1 MYSNISVK
9 SNFKQITRSELKLI
23 NFLQCFL
30 SNAIL
35 WMKSHYLSPFIPKNP
50 IRSFQSL
57 SLFLFKS
64 YPQVSQILPSCTS
77 PGVRPDISWI
87 HSHHPISKDA
97 VSIYCTVQYI
107 VTIPYLPKSIIFW
120 QLFTETVKV
129 IEMRHLRVRFK
140 LYVTRLAMWIQ
151 VNIKTMHL

>member
-1 MYSNISVK
+1 MRTYDFLWSVW
-9 SNFKQITRSELKLI
+9 SIF
-23 NFLQCFL
+23 CG
-30 SNAIL
+30 
-35 WMKSHYLSPFIPKNP
+35 
-50 IRSFQSL
+50 RSFFNTQKVRCSARVVWKRQKKNRVVRCHSTPWAIKAL
-57 SLFLFKS
+57 YALFLYLWLLSRLKMHCLYFHLYPHGKPRHIQFKS

-107 VTIPYLPKSIIFW
+107 TTIPHLPKSSNFG

-129 IEMRHLRVRFK
+129 IEM
-140 LYVTRLAMWIQ
+140 I
-151 VNIKTMHL
+151 